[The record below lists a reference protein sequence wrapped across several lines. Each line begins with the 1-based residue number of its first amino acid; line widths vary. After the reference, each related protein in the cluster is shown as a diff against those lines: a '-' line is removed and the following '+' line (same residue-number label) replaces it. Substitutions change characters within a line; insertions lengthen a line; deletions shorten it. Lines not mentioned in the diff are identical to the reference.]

1 MRRDLT
7 VTSRLNH
14 KSSIADMYRR
24 EVSKT
29 HPMSPDEEF
38 KVAMR
43 AREGDREATERLIS
57 CNLRFVL
64 SMAKNFSNDP
74 TTLDDLISAGNIGL
88 VEAAGKFDP
97 TKGFRFIS
105 YAVWHIRKEMLNYI
119 YENTRTVKIPISKSQ
134 LLARSKKASGQFLS
148 KEGREPTPEEMV
160 EWMNSQENGRKV
172 DLRYLQDL
180 YQADKATLS
189 FDAPLGEDGS
199 PLGDIVGEED
209 GGFVEM
215 FSDRKSAVLALL
227 NSINEQERFI
237 VGKRFG
243 IDGDEPWDFGS
254 IGNSLN
260 RSGEWARAQYN
271 RALKKMEIR
280 GRKHL
285 KSGAI

>member
-1 MRRDLT
+1 MRRDLI
-7 VTSRLNH
+7 VTSRINH

-24 EVSKT
+24 EVAKT

-64 SMAKNFSNDP
+64 SMAKNFSSDP

-97 TKGFRFIS
+97 TKGFKFIS

-119 YENTRTVKIPISKSQ
+119 YENTRTVKIPVSKSQ
-134 LLARSKKASGQFLS
+134 LLARARRESGQFLS

-180 YQADKATLS
+180 YQADTPTLS
-189 FDAPLGEDGS
+189 FDAPLGGDGN

-209 GGFVEM
+209 GRFVEM
-215 FSDRKSAVLALL
+215 FSERKSVVLALL

-243 IDGDEPWDFGS
+243 IDGDEPWDFVS
-254 IGNSLN
+254 IGLSFNK
-260 RSGEWARAQYN
+260 SGEWARAQYN